1 MATRTRRTGMSKD
14 STFELDCE
22 SSAPR
27 VELATRESAG
37 ASVTLLWS
45 PATDV
50 VAVVVVDP
58 GRSESFELVVGA
70 ADSPLEVFNHPYGLA
85 AARGLD
91 LADSRAGSEP
101 VVDAR
106 LLQGGE
112 R

>member
-1 MATRTRRTGMSKD
+1 MCND
-14 STFELDCE
+14 SAFELDRE
-22 SSAPR
+22 GVAPR
-27 VELATRESAG
+27 VELAARESAG
-37 ASVTLLWS
+37 ASVTLLWA
-45 PATDV
+45 PATGA

-58 GRSESFELVVGA
+58 TRSESFELVVDA
-70 ADSPLEVFNHPYGLA
+70 TDRPLEVFYHPYAVA